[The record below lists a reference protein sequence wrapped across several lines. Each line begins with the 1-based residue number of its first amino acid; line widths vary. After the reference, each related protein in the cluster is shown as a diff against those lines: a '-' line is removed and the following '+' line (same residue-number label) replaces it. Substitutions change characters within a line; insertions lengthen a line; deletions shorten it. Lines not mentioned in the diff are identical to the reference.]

1 MKERSAILI
10 ERANGEM
17 DVFAPSKL
25 RASLSRAGAREADI
39 DHVVHE
45 VEGSLREGMRTRE
58 IYKIAY
64 RSLRKRS
71 RGTAGRYS
79 LKQAILQLGPTGFPF
94 EKYVGA
100 LLAHQG
106 YRTTVDVVVPG
117 KCVDH
122 EVDVVAEKGDQHYMV
137 ECKFHSDPKRKCDVK
152 IPLYIQAR
160 FKDVEQQWKLIPGHG
175 AKFHQGWLVTN
186 TRFTSDA
193 VQYGECAGLYLLS
206 WDHPHGESLRERVDR
221 SGLHPITCLTTL
233 TKTEKQRILDD
244 GTVLCAEIMK
254 DEKILGRAG
263 VNDRKVA
270 KIMKEV
276 EELCGP
282 VHGKTERSRK
292 G

>member
-1 MKERSAILI
+1 MKARPTITI
-10 ERANGEM
+10 ERANGEV
-17 DVFAPSKL
+17 DTYDPGKL

-39 DHVVHE
+39 DRVVS
-45 VEGSLREGMRTRE
+45 VVKGVLREGMSTRE

-64 RSLRKRS
+64 RALRKRS

-160 FKDVEQQWKLIPGHG
+160 FKDVEASWTEQRGHQH
-175 AKFHQGWLVTN
+175 KFHQGWLVTN
-186 TRFTSDA
+186 TRFTTDA
-193 VQYGECAGLYLLS
+193 VQYGECVGLYLMS
-206 WDHPHGESLRERVDR
+206 WDHPSGDGLRERVDR

-233 TKTEKQRILDD
+233 TKAEKQRILDG
-244 GTVLCAEIMK
+244 GTVLCAEIRA
-254 DEKILGRAG
+254 DERILGRAG
-263 VNDRKVA
+263 VEGRKVA
-270 KIMKEV
+270 RVMKEA
-276 EELCGP
+276 EELSGP
-282 VHGKTERSRK
+282 AHEKAN
-292 G
+292 